1 MFLIFDTETTGL
13 PNNWKAPIT
22 DSENW
27 PRMVQISWQIHD
39 KKGELIEVKNYI
51 IKPEG
56 YEIPFGVS
64 KIHGITTER
73 ANKQGIDLNI
83 VLNEFNEA
91 LSKSEVVVGHNV
103 SFDNNIIGAEFYRK
117 EIETDLLKKK
127 IVDTMP
133 IATKFCALP
142 NKKGT
147 GFKYPKLEELHEK
160 LFGEKFAEAHNAAAD
175 VEATARCFLE
185 LIRIDVLPLNLI
197 SFSQEDL
204 NEFKNKNSSRIS
216 PIGLNTQAYTPD
228 DFKEEE
234 ISEPKIE
241 EPVKL
246 EIDSEEL
253 NKIPFSHLHLHTQF
267 SILDGATEIKSLAK
281 KAKKD
286 GMNAVAITD
295 HGNMFGTKTFYNA
308 VKAEGLK
315 PILGCEVYLAKGR
328 IEEKSKKRY
337 HLILL
342 AKNEIGYKNLMKMVS
357 ISFEKGMYYKPRI
370 DKDILETYKEGIIVL
385 SACLGGEVP
394 DMLMNSTFAEAE
406 KAALWYKEMFGDDF
420 YLEFQRHISE
430 NPINGTYENQKF
442 VNSKLLEIS
451 KKHNIK
457 IVATNDVHYLEK
469 EEFAVQQRL
478 IAIGRGEYMADKK
491 EEFYT
496 GEEFF
501 KTQEE
506 MRKLFAD
513 LPEALTS
520 TQEIAD
526 KVELYELNK
535 QPIMPDFELPT
546 GFNSEDEYLKHLAY
560 KGAEMRWGELNKEI
574 TERLDFE
581 LETIK
586 NMGFPGYFL
595 IVQDFLT
602 AARKMGVIVGPGRGS
617 AAGSAVAYC
626 LRITD
631 IDPIKYKLLFERFL
645 NPDRISMPD
654 IDIDFDDD
662 GRSEV
667 LKWVVEKYGKK
678 RVAHIITFGSMAAKS
693 AIRDVAR
700 VHQFPLPEADKLA
713 KLVPEKPG
721 TKLAD
726 AFKEVKEL
734 ADIKKEKS
742 EAGDV
747 LNFAI
752 ALEGSVRNTGTHACG
767 IIIGKEDLD
776 NYVPI
781 STVKNSELD
790 FVTQYDGNHVED
802 IGLLKMDF
810 LGLKTLSIIKDAI
823 ENIKLSKNVEIDID
837 KIDLEDTK
845 TYETY
850 SNGETVGLFQFESPG
865 MQKYLKE
872 LKPSSFED
880 LIAMVALYRPGPM
893 DYIPSFI
900 ARKHGKEKIAYD
912 LPDMEEELKE
922 TYGITVYQEQVMLLS
937 RTLAGFTKGESDTL
951 RKAMGKKKAD
961 VMAKLK
967 TKFIDGCKANNH
979 PEKIAGKIWT
989 DWEKFASYA
998 FNKSHATCY
1007 AHVSFQTGYLKA
1019 NYPAEYMAAVLSRNL
1034 NDIKKVTFFMDE
1046 CKRMSL
1052 SVLGPDVNESFS
1064 NFTVNKKGDIRFGM
1078 KAIKGVGGSAVENI
1092 IKERKENGAF
1102 KNIYDFIERVNLTSV
1117 NKRTLENLAYA
1128 GAFDSF
1134 TDIERYQ
1141 YFNENNDKISFI
1153 EVLSKYGNS
1162 FQSQNT
1168 SAPSLFGDTLD
1179 AQIEKPIIP
1188 DGEKWHVLDKLK
1200 AEKEVIGIYLSSHP
1214 LDPFKLEIE
1223 NIRATPLAK
1232 LSELKNF
1239 LNHDIKIVG
1248 YITSVIEKIN
1258 KSNKPYGRVV
1268 LEDYSGTYE
1277 HLFWAKQWVELNG
1290 ILKKDYSVL
1299 ISAKVKENKYREGE
1313 LQLEIGKVTLL
1324 SEVNKEIFKSI
1335 TLNIEY
1341 NKVSKQLVDELLN
1354 EIEKTQSKNEK
1365 ANTSLNIKL
1374 YDKEQKM
1381 TVDLFSRN
1389 FFININKHFI
1399 DFLKKN
1405 PNIEHKIN

>member
-39 KKGELIEVKNYI
+39 KKGKLVEVKNYI
-51 IKPEG
+51 IKPEN

-73 ANKQGIDLNI
+73 ANKQGADLNM
-83 VLNEFNEA
+83 VLNEFNNA
-91 LSKSEVVVGHNV
+91 LTKSEFVVGHNV
-103 SFDNNIIGAEFYRK
+103 SFDNNILGAEFYRK
-117 EIETDLLKKK
+117 GIETNLLDFKK
-127 IVDTMP
+127 IDTMP
-133 IATKFCALP
+133 ITTKYCALP

-160 LFGEKFAEAHNAAAD
+160 LFGKKFAEAHNAAAD

-185 LIRIDVLPLNLI
+185 LVRLEVLAKSLI
-197 SFSQEDL
+197 NFSVEDF
-204 NEFKNKNSSRIS
+204 NDFVEANTSAIK
-216 PIGLNTQAYTPD
+216 PIGLNTKPYSPN
-228 DFKEEE
+228 DFEEEDISEPEIEEE
-234 ISEPKIE
+234 IQTE
-241 EPVKL
+241 VNN
-246 EIDSEEL
+246 EEL
-253 NKIPFSHLHLHTQF
+253 NKIAFTHLHLHTQF
-267 SILDGATEIKSLAK
+267 SILDGATDIKSLVK
-281 KAKKD
+281 KAKDD
-286 GMNAVAITD
+286 GMTAVAITD
-295 HGNMFGTKTFYNA
+295 HGNMFGAKTFYNA
-308 VKAEGLK
+308 AKANELK
-315 PILGCEVYLAKGR
+315 PILGCEVYLAKGKL
-328 IEEKSKKRY
+328 EEKSKKRY
-337 HLILL
+337 HLVLL
-342 AKNEIGYKNLMKMVS
+342 AKNETGYKNLMKMVS
-357 ISFEKGMYYKPRI
+357 ISYEKGMYYKPRI
-370 DKDILETYKEGIIVL
+370 DKDILEEYKEGIIAL

-394 DMLMNSTFAEAE
+394 DMLMNGTFAEAE
-406 KAALWYKEMFGDDF
+406 EAALWYKSIFNDDF
-420 YLEFQRHISE
+420 YLEFQRHISA
-430 NPINGTYENQKF
+430 NPTNGTYDNQKF

-451 KKHNIK
+451 KKHDIK
-457 IVATNDVHYLEK
+457 IVATNDVHYLER
-469 EEFAVQQRL
+469 EDFAVQQRL

-496 GEEFF
+496 GEEYF
-501 KTQEE
+501 KTQAE

-513 LPEALTS
+513 LPEALIS

-535 QPIMPDFELPT
+535 QPIMPDFKLPD

-560 KGAEMRWGELNKEI
+560 EGAKMRWGELNDEI
-574 TERLDFE
+574 TERLEFE

-586 NMGFPGYFL
+586 GMGFPGYFL
-595 IVQDFLT
+595 IVQDFLN
-602 AARKMGVIVGPGRGS
+602 AARDMGVIVGPGRGS
-617 AAGSAVAYC
+617 AAGSAVAFC

-662 GRSEV
+662 GRGEV
-667 LKWVVEKYGKK
+667 LKWVVNKYGKK

-700 VHQFPLPEADKLA
+700 VHQFPLADADRLA
-713 KLVPEKPG
+713 KLIPERPG

-734 ADIKKEKS
+734 ANIKKEKS

-747 LNFAI
+747 LNFAT

-823 ENIKLSKNVEIDID
+823 ENIKLSKGINIDIE
-837 KIDLEDTK
+837 KIDLSDK
-845 TYETY
+845 KAYETY

-912 LPDMEEELKE
+912 LPDMKIELEE

-979 PEKIAGKIWT
+979 PEKIAEKIWT

-1007 AHVSFQTGYLKA
+1007 AMVSFQTGYLKA
-1019 NYPAEYMAAVLSRNL
+1019 NFPAEYMAAVLSRNL

-1052 SVLGPDVNESFS
+1052 SVLGPDVNESIS
-1064 NFTVNKKGDIRFGM
+1064 NFTVNKKGGIRFGM
-1078 KAIKGVGGSAVENI
+1078 KAILGVGGSAVTNI
-1092 IKERKENGAF
+1092 IEERTKNGNF

-1117 NKRTLENLAYA
+1117 NKRTIENLAYA

-1134 TDIERYQ
+1134 EDIERYQ
-1141 YFNENNDKISFI
+1141 YFIVNNDLNFI
-1153 EVLSKYGNS
+1153 ENLLKYGNA
-1162 FQSQNT
+1162 FQSQDSSQPN
-1168 SAPSLFGDTLD
+1168 LFGDVLD

-1188 DGEKWHVLDKLK
+1188 TGKKWHVLEKLK
-1200 AEKEVIGIYLSSHP
+1200 KEKELIGIYLSSHP

-1223 NIRATPLAK
+1223 NMKTTDLVKLAEKEK
-1232 LSELKNF
+1232 L
-1239 LNHDIKIVG
+1239 LNHEIKIIGFV
-1248 YITSVIEKIN
+1248 TKVEEKIN
-1258 KSNKPYGRVV
+1258 KSNKPYGRVT
-1268 LEDYSGTYE
+1268 LEDYSGVYE
-1277 HLFWAKQWVELNG
+1277 HVFWAKQWVDLSNIFKLN
-1290 ILKKDYSVL
+1290 YS
-1299 ISAKVKENKYREGE
+1299 IIIQGKIKENKYREGE
-1313 LQLEIGKVTLL
+1313 LQLEIGKVSLL
-1324 SEVNKEIFKSI
+1324 SEAKEDLFKSI
-1335 TLNIEY
+1335 TLNIPY
-1341 NKVSKQLVDELLN
+1341 KKVSKELVDELLN
-1354 EIEKTQSKNEK
+1354 EIEKTQSKEEK
-1365 ANTSLNIKL
+1365 GKTAVNIKL
-1374 YDKEQKM
+1374 YSREENINIDM
-1381 TVDLFSRN
+1381 FSRKN
-1389 FFININKHFI
+1389 FININKNFI